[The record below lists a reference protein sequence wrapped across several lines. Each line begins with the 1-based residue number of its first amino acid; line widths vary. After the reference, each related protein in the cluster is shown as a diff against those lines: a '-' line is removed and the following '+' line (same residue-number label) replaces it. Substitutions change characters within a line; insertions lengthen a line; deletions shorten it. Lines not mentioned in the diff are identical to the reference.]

1 MIILSFTI
9 HFQETLKSYE
19 RIQVSPNPHFLCLVS
34 HGRSLI
40 RGGISLS
47 PFSRRL
53 TRGRSCLHTNFHVS
67 PPFPPGYFSLL
78 MHARISVTRASPL
91 CARGKIIISPGK
103 LVVEFT
109 ASRNTRDPR
118 GNLPFFLFLSFFF
131 LHFLYS
137 PSFDSQLHACLDDKT
152 QGEGGRTG
160 RETVAR
166 NYFLAYTIV
175 FSPRDIGARVWLYE
189 GITYSIDVRAQTLP
203 HSLVDSF
210 LVWHETNNV

>member
-1 MIILSFTI
+1 M
-9 HFQETLKSYE
+9 
-19 RIQVSPNPHFLCLVS
+19 
-34 HGRSLI
+34 
-40 RGGISLS
+40 S

-131 LHFLYS
+131 FIFSTRPLLILSCTRVSTIKRRRRGEERGEKRWREIISSRTRLCFRREISARECGFTRVLHIAL
-137 PSFDSQLHACLDDKT
+137 T
-152 QGEGGRTG
+152 
-160 RETVAR
+160 
-166 NYFLAYTIV
+166 
-175 FSPRDIGARVWLYE
+175 YE
-189 GITYSIDVRAQTLP
+189 RKHCPILS
-203 HSLVDSF
+203 
-210 LVWHETNNV
+210 

>member
-1 MIILSFTI
+1 M
-9 HFQETLKSYE
+9 
-19 RIQVSPNPHFLCLVS
+19 
-34 HGRSLI
+34 
-40 RGGISLS
+40 S

-137 PSFDSQLHACLDDKT
+137 PSFDS
-152 QGEGGRTG
+152 G

-175 FSPRDIGARVWLYE
+175 FSPRDIGAGVWLYE